1 MARILLC
8 DDEKNLRDLL
18 SLALEESGH
27 QTQEAANGSEAL
39 KLLEEDSWDL
49 FITDLKLPD
58 ISGLE
63 LLRRAKQLANTR
75 PVILITAHASAATAV
90 TAMKE
95 GAFDYLEKPFSIE
108 DLNLIV
114 TRSLEQGALVK
125 ENVELKK
132 ELKAK
137 HEHRDIIANSAA
149 MRQVLELANRVARTD
164 ASVLVT
170 GESGT
175 GKELIAR
182 FIHNSSKRSNGPFIA
197 INCAAIPEN
206 LIESELFGHAKGA
219 FSGAVNSRKGVFIEA
234 QGGTLLLDEIG
245 EMPMNIQATLL
256 RVLQER
262 VIRPVGGTGDTPVDV
277 RVITT
282 TNRDLTVEVAEKHF
296 REDLYYRINVVNFKL
311 PSLRN
316 RREDIPLLVARFV
329 ETFAKRYDLPIKGV
343 SPEVMDCLAK
353 NPLSGNIR
361 ELQNII
367 EGAVSL
373 TPGNIVE
380 ITALPEHI
388 RNAKTL
394 TQNSSQA
401 QFQLPDEGMNL
412 EKYLLDIE
420 LKAINQALEQTKG
433 NKTKAAEILG
443 MSFRSFRYRLKKL
456 NMEDEEG

>member
-18 SLALEESGH
+18 SLALEEGGH
-27 QTQEAANGSEAL
+27 ETQEAANGAHAL
-39 KLLEEDSWDL
+39 KLLAANEWDL

-58 ISGLE
+58 ITGLE
-63 LLRRAKQLANTR
+63 LLRRAKQLAPEK
-75 PVILITAHASAATAV
+75 PVILITAHASATTAV

-125 ENVELKK
+125 ENVQLKK
-132 ELKAK
+132 VLKEK
-137 HEHRDIIANSAA
+137 EGRREIIANSAV
-149 MRQVLELANRVARTD
+149 MEEVLELAGRVAKTD

-182 FIHNSSKRSNGPFIA
+182 YIHEQSKRVEGPFIA
-197 INCAAIPEN
+197 INCGAIPDN

-219 FSGAVNSRKGVFIEA
+219 FSGAVNSRKGVFVEA
-234 QGGTLLLDEIG
+234 EGGTLLLDEIG
-245 EMPMNIQATLL
+245 EMPLNVQASLL

-262 VIRPVGGTGDTPVDV
+262 VIRPVGGTGEKPVNV
-277 RVITT
+277 RVVAT
-282 TNRDLTVEVAEKHF
+282 TNRDLVLEIAEKRF
-296 REDLYYRINVVNFKL
+296 REDLYFRINVVNFKL
-311 PSLRN
+311 PSLRE

-329 ETFAKRYDLPIKGV
+329 ETFAKRYSLPIQGV
-343 SPEVMDCLAK
+343 SPEVMDCLSQ

-361 ELQNII
+361 ELQNLI

-373 TPGNIVE
+373 TAGERVE
-380 ITALPEHI
+380 LSALPEHI
-388 RNAKTL
+388 RQSKAS
-394 TQNSSQA
+394 TQA
-401 QFQLPDEGMNL
+401 PLPTAFQLPEEGLDL
-412 EKYLLDIE
+412 ENYLLDIE
-420 LKAINQALEQTKG
+420 LKAMEQALEQAKG
-433 NKTKAAEILG
+433 NKTKAAERLG

-456 NMEDEEG
+456 NLEE

>member
-18 SLALEESGH
+18 SLALEDGGH
-27 QTQEAANGSEAL
+27 QTQEAANGSQAL
-39 KLLEEDSWDL
+39 KLLAEDNWDL

-58 ISGLE
+58 ITGLE
-63 LLRRAKQLANTR
+63 LLRRAKKLAPER
-75 PVILITAHASAATAV
+75 PVILITAHASATTAV

-125 ENVELKK
+125 ENVQLKK
-132 ELKAK
+132 VLK
-137 HEHRDIIANSAA
+137 ERDGQREIIANSPA
-149 MRQVLELANRVARTD
+149 MRKVLEMAGRVARTD
-164 ASVLVT
+164 ASVLVN

-175 GKELIAR
+175 GKELLAR
-182 FIHNSSKRSNGPFIA
+182 FIHNSSKRAEGPFIA
-197 INCAAIPEN
+197 INCGAIPEN

-219 FSGAVNSRKGVFIEA
+219 FSGAVSSRKGVFIEA
-234 QGGTLLLDEIG
+234 NGGTLLLDEIG

-262 VIRPVGGTGDTPVDV
+262 VIRPVGGTGESPVDV

-282 TNRDLTVEVAEKHF
+282 TNRDLVSEIEKNSF
-296 REDLYYRINVVNFKL
+296 REDLYFRINVVNLTL
-311 PSLRN
+311 PPLRE
-316 RREDIPLLVARFV
+316 RAEDIPLLVTRFV
-329 ETFAKRYDLPIKGV
+329 EAFAKQYNMPIKGIAT
-343 SPEVMDCLAK
+343 EAIDCLIR

-361 ELQNII
+361 ELQNLI

-373 TPGNIVE
+373 TSGEQVE
-380 ITALPEHI
+380 LDTFPEHI
-388 RNAKTL
+388 RREKAATKG
-394 TQNSSQA
+394 NSTAS
-401 QFQLPDEGMNL
+401 FKLPADGINL
-412 EKYLLDIE
+412 EKYMMDIE
-420 LKAINQALEQTKG
+420 LKAINQALEQADG

-443 MSFRSFRYRLKKL
+443 MSFRSFRYRLQKL
-456 NMEDEEG
+456 NVSDE

>member
-18 SLALEESGH
+18 ILALEDGGH
-27 QTQEAANGSEAL
+27 QTQEAANGSQAL
-39 KLLEEDSWDL
+39 KLLAEERWDL

-63 LLRRAKQLANTR
+63 LLRRAKKMAPER
-75 PVILITAHASAATAV
+75 PVILITAHASATTAV

-125 ENVELKK
+125 ENVQLKK
-132 ELKAK
+132 VLK
-137 HEHRDIIANSAA
+137 EREGQREIIANSPA
-149 MRQVLELANRVARTD
+149 MRQVLEMAGRVARTD
-164 ASVLVT
+164 ASVLVN

-175 GKELIAR
+175 GKELLAR
-182 FIHNSSKRSNGPFIA
+182 FIHKSSKRAEGPFIA
-197 INCAAIPEN
+197 INCGAIPEN

-219 FSGAVNSRKGVFIEA
+219 FSGAVSSRKGVFVEA
-234 QGGTLLLDEIG
+234 NGGTLLLDEIG
-245 EMPMNIQATLL
+245 EMPMNIQAALL

-262 VIRPVGGTGDTPVDV
+262 VIRPVGGTGESPVDV

-282 TNRDLTVEVAEKHF
+282 TNRDLIKEIEQNNF
-296 REDLYYRINVVNFKL
+296 REDLYFRINVVNLTL
-311 PSLRN
+311 PPLRD
-316 RREDIPLLVARFV
+316 RVEDIPLLVTRFV
-329 ETFAKRYDLPIKGV
+329 EIFARQYNIPIKGIAA
-343 SPEVMDCLAK
+343 EAIDCLIR

-361 ELQNII
+361 ELQNLI

-373 TPGNIVE
+373 TSGEQVE
-380 ITALPEHI
+380 LATFPEHI
-388 RNAKTL
+388 RREKAATKA
-394 TQNSSQA
+394 SSPA
-401 QFQLPDEGMNL
+401 SFQLPIDGINL
-412 EKYLLDIE
+412 EKFMLDIE
-420 LKAINQALEQTKG
+420 LKAINQALERAGG

-443 MSFRSFRYRLKKL
+443 MSFRSFRYRLQKL
-456 NMEDEEG
+456 NVGD

>member
-18 SLALEESGH
+18 TLALEDGGH
-27 QTQEAANGSEAL
+27 QAQEAANGSQAL
-39 KLLEEDSWDL
+39 KRLEEDNWDL

-63 LLRRAKQLANTR
+63 LLRRAKKLFPEK
-75 PVILITAHASAATAV
+75 PVILITAHASATTAV

-108 DLNLIV
+108 DLTLVV

-125 ENVELKK
+125 ENVQLKK
-132 ELKAK
+132 VLKEK
-137 HEHRDIIANSAA
+137 EGQREIIANSPA

-182 FIHNSSKRSNGPFIA
+182 FVHDNSKRAANPFIA
-197 INCAAIPEN
+197 INCGAIPEN

-219 FSGAVNSRKGVFIEA
+219 FSGAVSSRKGVFVEA
-234 QGGTLLLDEIG
+234 EGGTLLLDEIG
-245 EMPMNIQATLL
+245 EMPLNIQATLL

-262 VIRPVGGTGDTPVDV
+262 MIRPVGGTGEKPVNV
-277 RVITT
+277 RVIAT
-282 TNRDLTVEVAEKHF
+282 TNRDLKVEIEEKRF
-296 REDLYYRINVVNFKL
+296 REDLYYRINVVNFTL
-311 PSLRN
+311 PSLRE

-329 ETFAKRYDLPIKGV
+329 DLFAKRYDLPIKGV
-343 SPEVMDCLAK
+343 APEVMDCLSRY
-353 NPLSGNIR
+353 PLPGNIR

-367 EGAVSL
+367 EGAVSM
-373 TPGNIVE
+373 TAGDQVE
-380 ITALPEHI
+380 ISTLPEYI
-388 RNAKTL
+388 RQSKTPSQ
-394 TQNSSQA
+394 TSSA
-401 QFQLPDEGMNL
+401 NKFQLPEEGMDL
-412 EKYLLDIE
+412 EKYMLDLE
-420 LKAINQALEQTKG
+420 LKAMNQALERADG

-456 NMEDEEG
+456 NLDED

>member
-18 SLALEESGH
+18 CLALEEGGH
-27 QTQEAANGSEAL
+27 QTQEAANGSQAL
-39 KLLEEDSWDL
+39 KLLEENKWDL

-58 ISGLE
+58 VSGLE
-63 LLRRAKQLANTR
+63 LLRRAKQLASSR
-75 PVILITAHASAATAV
+75 PVILITAHASATTAV

-114 TRSLEQGALVK
+114 TRSLEQGALAK
-125 ENVELKK
+125 ENVQLKK
-132 ELKAK
+132 ELKAQQ
-137 HEHRDIIANSAA
+137 EPREIIANSEA
-149 MRQVLELANRVARTD
+149 MRQVLELASRVARTD

-182 FIHNSSKRSNGPFIA
+182 FVHNSSKRAKGPFIA

-206 LIESELFGHAKGA
+206 LIESELFGHSKGA

-245 EMPMNIQATLL
+245 EMPLNIQATLL

-282 TNRDLTVEVAEKHF
+282 TNRDLTIEIAEKRF
-296 REDLYYRINVVNFKL
+296 REDLYYRINVVNFQL

-329 ETFAKRYDLPIKGV
+329 DFFAKRYDLPIKGV
-343 SPEVMDCLAK
+343 SPQVMDCLAK

-373 TPGNIVE
+373 TQGDTVE
-380 ITALPEHI
+380 VDALPEHI
-388 RNAKTL
+388 RKAKTL
-394 TQNSSQA
+394 TQSNSQA
-401 QFQLPDEGMNL
+401 PFQLPPEGMNL

-420 LKAINQALEQTKG
+420 LKAINQALELANG
-433 NKTKAAEILG
+433 NKTKAGEILG

-456 NMEDEEG
+456 DLGE

>member
-18 SLALEESGH
+18 SLALEEGGH
-27 QTQEAANGSEAL
+27 QTQEAANGSQAL

-63 LLRRAKQLANTR
+63 LLRRAKKLASSR
-75 PVILITAHASAATAV
+75 PVILITAHASATTAV

-114 TRSLEQGALVK
+114 TRSLEQGALAK
-125 ENVELKK
+125 ENVQLKK
-132 ELKAK
+132 ELKAQQ
-137 HEHRDIIANSAA
+137 EHREIIANSEA
-149 MRQVLELANRVARTD
+149 MRKVLELARRVARTD

-182 FIHNSSKRSNGPFIA
+182 FVHNNSKRAKGPFIA

-245 EMPMNIQATLL
+245 EMPLNIQATLL

-282 TNRDLTVEVAEKHF
+282 TNRDLTVEIAEKRF
-296 REDLYYRINVVNFKL
+296 REDLYYRINVVNFQL

-329 ETFAKRYDLPIKGV
+329 DTFAKRYDLPIKGV
-343 SPEVMDCLAK
+343 SSQVMDCLSE

-373 TPGNIVE
+373 TPGDTVE

-388 RNAKTL
+388 RKAKPPI
-394 TQNSSQA
+394 QSNSQA
-401 QFQLPDEGMNL
+401 RFQLPAEGMNL

-420 LKAINQALEQTKG
+420 LKAINQALELANG
-433 NKTKAAEILG
+433 NKTKAADILG

-456 NMEDEEG
+456 ELGDEGG